1 MFDNFIF
8 PEGIKDIMFRSILLV
23 AVSVIITAFFSSCV
37 VIYSLLGAAE
47 NSLHKMARL
56 WAKVLLILSNVQVR
70 VVGAENVQADRPQI
84 FMSNHQSDFD
94 ILIVLAFLPGQFRW
108 IAKKELF
115 RIPVFGRAMKNAGY
129 IAIDRQHHQ
138 RALQSLAEAARKIRE
153 GKSVMSFPE
162 GTRSKDGSI
171 RPFKKGMFHLALESG
186 VPIVPITIVGA
197 AEIMPKRSLKIN
209 PGRITMI
216 IDKPIDAGA
225 YDDASRPELMD
236 RVRGVIL
243 KNYDEWRRQDNP

>member
-1 MFDNFIF
+1 
-8 PEGIKDIMFRSILLV
+8 
-23 AVSVIITAFFSSCV
+23 
-37 VIYSLLGAAE
+37 
-47 NSLHKMARL
+47 
-56 WAKVLLILSNVQVR
+56 
-70 VVGAENVQADRPQI
+70 
-84 FMSNHQSDFD
+84 
-94 ILIVLAFLPGQFRW
+94 
-108 IAKKELF
+108 
-115 RIPVFGRAMKNAGY
+115 
-129 IAIDRQHHQ
+129 
-138 RALQSLAEAARKIRE
+138 
-153 GKSVMSFPE
+153 MSFPE

>member
-1 MFDNFIF
+1 
-8 PEGIKDIMFRSILLV
+8 
-23 AVSVIITAFFSSCV
+23 
-37 VIYSLLGAAE
+37 
-47 NSLHKMARL
+47 
-56 WAKVLLILSNVQVR
+56 
-70 VVGAENVQADRPQI
+70 
-84 FMSNHQSDFD
+84 
-94 ILIVLAFLPGQFRW
+94 
-108 IAKKELF
+108 
-115 RIPVFGRAMKNAGY
+115 NAGY
-129 IAIDRQHHQ
+129 IEIHRQHHQ